1 MPFFSFQP
9 LDGLLGTQATTPSG
23 SSIPTSQSVAP
34 PAPHVPA
41 PHVPAPHVPA
51 SHVPAPH
58 VPASHVPAPHV
69 PAPHVPA
76 PHVPA
81 PHVPYSSSGKQSVPC
96 IFFQKGLCLKG
107 DRCAFLHGPNPTGN
121 KIPQAPAATPG
132 TEPPSLKKVFGG
144 LEKCTQEQRVLQP
157 NFSKSFEVPRPAKP
171 ATKTETAP
179 PKHAVSIDKTAV
191 PPAGLRDELP
201 RYKATDVPPA
211 SNGNSANRS
220 NRMHQ
225 SDVSDDHSFQ
235 NGGKDVDEFYRESS
249 PGFDVLVD
257 DDLRDSDYYHDEDQ
271 FGGDG
276 RNLNSMNEFDIGRS
290 SDYNSMADM
299 DREMFRDPHGYDS
312 YEHMH
317 GQYPWDHR
325 RSSSERM
332 LVGAAPLERRGY
344 RKSESPDQINES
356 DLRHRLSKHRRV
368 NGLRSVVSHDYDL
381 DNHAE
386 ERSHRGPSRRDSHHV
401 PTHESSLSSRLRG
414 RIKLPRRSSPVN
426 GSDLRVEKDL
436 DRGRNWGRLSPG
448 RQQISSQQGR
458 LRDRI
463 RGRVQEDSI
472 TDARNSWNQRI
483 RRDIV
488 DDGVADFAGPKSL
501 AELKV
506 VKNTESKEQRM
517 KVQQSLS
524 LGRQRNLKIEGQ
536 QQSEDDLSFEGPK
549 PLSVILKRKRG
560 AETAVSGSGMVHGN
574 KEENDPEGK
583 DGFMSSSKTTEVDVV
598 GSVEDGL
605 ILTEKDQAADNE
617 SSQVPS
623 MNELETEDGVIGDG
637 VTEDQ
642 DHELE
647 GFDQRDGDG
656 DGDGEYEY
664 EQGDE
669 AEYNLEE
676 GENVDPEEE
685 YMDDEDG
692 DDFAKK
698 IGVMFS

>member
-1 MPFFSFQP
+1 MPLFSFQP

-34 PAPHVPA
+34 
-41 PHVPAPHVPA
+41 
-51 SHVPAPH
+51 
-58 VPASHVPAPHV
+58 
-69 PAPHVPA
+69 PA

-211 SNGNSANRS
+211 SNGNSANRP

-235 NGGKDVDEFYRESS
+235 NGGKDADEFYRESS

-332 LVGAAPLERRGY
+332 LVGAAPLERRGF

-386 ERSHRGPSRRDSHHV
+386 ERSYRGPSRRDSHPV

-426 GSDLRVEKDL
+426 GSDLRVEKDM